1 MRLVVKK
8 QDVLTPVIHLKKN
21 KGGGGIKKCWSYYY
35 SAMFWWEVLNPCIF
49 INVAEA
55 DVPPQNV
62 FPHTAE
68 TTLFFFFLQIF
79 FQKKAETTLSKELK
93 VLTQSPNSLNPIK
106 HVWG

>member
-68 TTLFFFFLQIF
+68 TTL
-79 FQKKAETTLSKELK
+79 SKELK